1 VFEAKIKEQ
10 QEEVFG
16 LNNDIQG
23 VQTQLRLEKQQR
35 EQLDAELQGLG
46 QTNQETRQELTDL
59 KSIEEAQIKENDNLK
74 AKVEVLEKDRT
85 E

>member
-1 VFEAKIKEQ
+1 MFEAKIKEQ

-46 QTNQETRQELTDL
+46 QTNQEKRQELTDL